1 MNCDSHKKNQSN
13 EWEILQHNAV
23 VVINSPLFEVAKK
36 KAIFRLIRIEEGDVY
51 TTFITYVWPCF
62 AKTKNSITYEKKHI
76 IMFLYFS
83 LFYTYNNNMP
93 WLLRISFLS
102 GNKKTWQ
109 YWELLTKNDWV
120 FVYHKHLSAFL
131 LWYNFHV
138 KNCIFLSI

>member
-1 MNCDSHKKNQSN
+1 MFCAS
-13 EWEILQHNAV
+13 
-23 VVINSPLFEVAKK
+23 
-36 KAIFRLIRIEEGDVY
+36 
-51 TTFITYVWPCF
+51 FIWPCF
-62 AKTKNSITYEKKHI
+62 EITKNSITYEKKHI

-83 LFYTYNNNMP
+83 LFYTYNNSMP

-102 GNKKTWQ
+102 GNKNTWQ

-138 KNCIFLSI
+138 KNCILQYIFLIYIKLERLIFSENYELFHNQLAFVIQAYFKSKICWQ